1 MTTPVVEKNQHYQV
15 EITDMTTSG
24 EGVGKVE
31 TFTLFI
37 PDVVPGDVIEAKVLK
52 VKKNFGYAKC
62 VKIVTPSP
70 DRTTPLC
77 EVATTCGGCQLQHIS
92 YPAQLAWKTKKVA
105 ENLKRIGGLTDI
117 EVLPTLG
124 MSDPTY
130 YRNKA
135 QYPLRKTD
143 ETIQIGFFARRSH
156 RIVASSHCVIQD
168 ARNEKIMEVVRD
180 FLETYAISIYDET
193 THAGLVRHLVTK
205 TAYFSREIMVCLV
218 INGKT
223 LPHAEILVKNLKQAL
238 PEVVSIFLSHH
249 QQPDNVVLGKEMT
262 LLDGKPFIVDQI
274 GDLKFQIAPLSFFQV
289 NPLQTKVLY
298 DKVLEFANLNADEIV
313 WDAYCGIGSISL
325 FLAQH
330 AKHVYGV
337 EIVPEAIENAKANAK
352 LNGLINTTFYTG
364 KAEEVIPQL
373 YQTQGIKA
381 DTIVVDP
388 PRKGCDINLLET
400 ILKMSPAKVVYV
412 SCDPATLAR
421 DLAYLTQNGY
431 EVKKVQPVDMFPM
444 THHVETVCLMS
455 RKDK

>member
-1 MTTPVVEKNQHYQV
+1 
-15 EITDMTTSG
+15 
-24 EGVGKVE
+24 
-31 TFTLFI
+31 
-37 PDVVPGDVIEAKVLK
+37 
-52 VKKNFGYAKC
+52 
-62 VKIVTPSP
+62 
-70 DRTTPLC
+70 
-77 EVATTCGGCQLQHIS
+77 
-92 YPAQLAWKTKKVA
+92 
-105 ENLKRIGGLTDI
+105 
-117 EVLPTLG
+117 
-124 MSDPTY
+124 
-130 YRNKA
+130 
-135 QYPLRKTD
+135 
-143 ETIQIGFFARRSH
+143 
-156 RIVASSHCVIQD
+156 
-168 ARNEKIMEVVRD
+168 
-180 FLETYAISIYDET
+180 
-193 THAGLVRHLVTK
+193 
-205 TAYFSREIMVCLV
+205 MVCLV

-262 LLDGKPFIVDQI
+262 LLDGKPFIIDQI